1 MTLEGD
7 IHQRCLEVLHKI
19 DEDLKRRQ
27 MGRVEWPITVGS
39 SGSCRVI
46 IRLGSSTITFEAPT
60 LLGVLNE
67 VQDFCRG
74 VWRRRDSAA
83 RTLCGDAL
91 AEVEVRGAE
100 PVVLE
105 NPAGDGGAAGV

>member
-7 IHQRCLEVLHKI
+7 IHHRCIKVLVEI
-19 DEDLKRRQ
+19 DEDLKRQ
-27 MGRVEWPITVGS
+27 QIGHVEWPIKVRLLGK
-39 SGSCRVI
+39 CRVALR
-46 IRLGSSTITFEAPT
+46 IRSVKVTFEASS
-60 LLGVLNE
+60 LLHTIAE

-91 AEVEVRGAE
+91 ASVEVRGAK
-100 PVVLE
+100 PIVLE
-105 NPAGDGGAAGV
+105 NPAGDGGAARV